1 MTMNIVLVKNM
12 VCQRC
17 VVSVEDIL
25 NKAAVPFHKV
35 LFGEIHL
42 PHELNREQKE
52 NLSAVLKKEGFEL
65 IESHKKE
72 LIEKIRLLLIK
83 RARNEVDKNEI
94 RLNLSTYLSEKLLYE
109 YTYLSSLFSEAEGRT
124 IENFFIE
131 QRIVKAKEMLLY
143 GKMTLSEIAFE
154 LGYNSTAY
162 LSSQFKKITGVTPS
176 YFKEAVIARRKELE
190 KV

>member
-1 MTMNIVLVKNM
+1 MYIVLVKNM

-25 NKAAVPFHKV
+25 NKAAVPFHEV

-65 IESHKKE
+65 IDSHRNE

-94 RLNLSTYLSEKLLYE
+94 KLNLSTYLSERLLYE
-109 YTYLSSLFSEAEGRT
+109 YTYLSSLFSESEGRT
-124 IENFFIE
+124 IEHFFIE
-131 QRIVKAKEMLLY
+131 QRIIKAKEMILY
-143 GKMTLSEIAFE
+143 GQMTLSEIAFE

-162 LSSQFKKITGVTPS
+162 LSSQFKKITGITPS
-176 YFKEAVIARRKELE
+176 CFKGSVNARRKALE

>member
-1 MTMNIVLVKNM
+1 MTIVLVKNM
-12 VCQRC
+12 VCPRC
-17 VVSVEDIL
+17 VASVENIL
-25 NKAAVPFHKV
+25 NEAAVPFNKV
-35 LFGEIHL
+35 HFGEIHL
-42 PHELNREQKE
+42 PEELNCDQKKI
-52 NLSAVLKKEGFEL
+52 LSATLKNEGFEL
-65 IESHKKE
+65 IDSHMNE
-72 LIEKIRLLLIK
+72 LIEKIRLLVVK
-83 RARNEVDKNEI
+83 RARNEVGKEEI
-94 RLNLSTYLSEKLLYE
+94 RLNLSTYLSEKLHYE

-176 YFKEAVIARRKELE
+176 YFKDAEIRRRKALE

>member
-1 MTMNIVLVKNM
+1 MNIVLVKNM
-12 VCQRC
+12 VCHRC

-25 NKAAVPFHKV
+25 NKAAIPFHEV

-52 NLSAVLKKEGFEL
+52 NLSSVLKKEGFEL
-65 IESHKKE
+65 IDSHKNE

-109 YTYLSSLFSEAEGRT
+109 YTYLSSLFSEVEGRT

-131 QRIVKAKEMLLY
+131 QRIIKAKEMLLH
-143 GKMTLSEIAFE
+143 GQMTLSEIAFE

-162 LSSQFKKITGVTPS
+162 LSSQFKKTTGITPS
-176 YFKEAVIARRKELE
+176 YFKEAVSVRRKALE

>member
-1 MTMNIVLVKNM
+1 MNIVLIKNM

-25 NKAAVPFHKV
+25 NKTAIPFHQV
-35 LFGEIHL
+35 LSGEIHL
-42 PHELNREQKE
+42 PHELTVEQREI
-52 NLSAVLKKEGFEL
+52 LSSKLKNEGFEL
-65 IESHKKE
+65 IDSHKKE
-72 LIEKIRLLLIK
+72 LIEKIRVLVIK
-83 RARNEVDKNEI
+83 RARNEVDKKES
-94 RLNLSTYLSEKLLYE
+94 RLNLSTYLSENLLYE

-143 GKMTLSEIAFE
+143 GQMTLSEIAFE

-162 LSSQFKKITGVTPS
+162 LSSQFKKITGTTPS
-176 YFKEAVIARRKELE
+176 SFKEAVIERRKALE

>member
-42 PHELNREQKE
+42 PHELKQEQKE

-65 IESHKKE
+65 IDSHKNE

-131 QRIVKAKEMLLY
+131 QRILKAKEMLLY

-176 YFKEAVIARRKELE
+176 CFKEAVIARQKELE

>member
-1 MTMNIVLVKNM
+1 MNIVLVKNM
-12 VCQRC
+12 VCHRC
-17 VVSVEDIL
+17 VTSVEDIL
-25 NKAAVPFHKV
+25 KNAEVPFNKV
-35 LFGEIHL
+35 HFGEIHL
-42 PHELNREQKE
+42 PVELDREQKE
-52 NLSAVLKKEGFEL
+52 NLSATLKKEGFEL
-65 IESHKKE
+65 IDSHRNE
-72 LIEKIRLLLIK
+72 LIEKIRLLVIK
-83 RARNEVDKNEI
+83 RARNEVDKSDI

-109 YTYLSSLFSEAEGRT
+109 YTYLSSLFSKAEGRT

-162 LSSQFKKITGVTPS
+162 LSSQFKKITGITPS
-176 YFKEAVIARRKELE
+176 CFKGSVNARRKALE